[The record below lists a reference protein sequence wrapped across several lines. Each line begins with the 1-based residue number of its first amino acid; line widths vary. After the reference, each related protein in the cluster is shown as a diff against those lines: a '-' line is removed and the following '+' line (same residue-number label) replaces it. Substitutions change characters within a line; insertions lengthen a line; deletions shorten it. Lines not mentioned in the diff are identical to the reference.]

1 MSSRCSLRRK
11 VVLPVTLMR
20 NGGQE
25 RQLAHT
31 LDLTE
36 TTARLGGL
44 ASPLTPGEI
53 IELYRGARKARFEVV
68 WMGEPYGAM
77 AGQAGVRNLEPNK
90 TIWNVSLPMDEMD
103 CAVPV
108 HELRTNTRPIQA
120 PSQFPGE
127 KRWHPRF
134 PFMGSNAVKSS
145 ACTFAINGEVK
156 DISRGGLYAEM
167 TAPLPVDSTISM
179 KICIEGICFESAG
192 VVRTSYPL
200 LGMGISFQDP
210 SPDNSQRLIAI
221 LDKVKSALPPK
232 DTDFPE
238 PEQESPSPA
247 GPVVASKPGIE
258 EAPAEVLARACRML
272 SHNFDIWERSQS
284 SADVRDLRDAIRQLQ
299 RKLSLRLDPDL
310 QDLAAAEAAGMDQS
324 NPSVSPA
331 L

>member
-36 TTARLGGL
+36 NSARLGGL
-44 ASPLTPGEI
+44 ASPLKPGEI
-53 IELYRGARKARFEVV
+53 IELYRGARKARFQVV
-68 WMGEPYGAM
+68 WMGEADGAM

-108 HELRTNTRPIQA
+108 HELRANTRPVSA
-120 PSQFPGE
+120 PAQFPGE
-127 KRWHPRF
+127 KRWNPRF
-134 PFMGSNAVKSS
+134 SCTGSVAVKS
-145 ACTFAINGEVK
+145 AECPFPINGEVK
-156 DISRGGLYAEM
+156 DISRGGLYVEM
-167 TAPLPVDSTISM
+167 STPLPIDSNISM
-179 KICIEGICFESAG
+179 KVCIEGICFESAG

-210 SPDNSQRLIAI
+210 SPDNSQRLMAI
-221 LDKVKSALPPK
+221 LDKVKSALPLE
-232 DTDFPE
+232 DTNFPE
-238 PEQESPSPA
+238 SEQESPSPA
-247 GPVVASKPGIE
+247 GPLVASKLGIE
-258 EAPAEVLARACRML
+258 ETPAEVLARACRML
-272 SHNFDIWERSQS
+272 SHDFDTWERTQS
-284 SADVRDLRDAIRQLQ
+284 SDDVRDLRDAIRQLQ

-310 QDLAAAEAAGMDQS
+310 QDLAAVEAGVDQS